1 MLNDFKIIYIV
12 CLILLYIEYDE
23 LLYFLNI
30 WSVYDC

>member
-12 CLILLYIEYDE
+12 CLILFYIEYDE